1 MRFITGIAV
10 RNRTVT
16 VLAIIIVLTSGIFAY
31 NSLRVE
37 LFPEIEFPLVTVT
50 TSYPSANPDAVVRDV
65 TAPIERAISGTG
77 GLESVQSTTFEG
89 NSLVL
94 ATFTYGT
101 DMANAANQIEAAV
114 NNISFVGGVE
124 EPSVGRFNP
133 DQFPVIQF
141 SVISDRNPAEL
152 EGIIQ
157 SSILPAISDI
167 EGVLQVRV
175 AGEIEQRVQITADP
189 DRMTANGVSLFQIS
203 SALRDNNVSLPAGA
217 IFDGRQAVLAKTT
230 HTFNSIDD
238 LKSLVVGMSESEPV
252 LLGDVADVSLGAA
265 APRSISRTN
274 GKPSVGVSVIKEAE
288 ANTIDVTTAV
298 QDALDGLGGLPSDL
312 EIVIVSN
319 QGPSIQSQIDALLRE
334 AMFGFLFAVTVVF
347 AFMVSF
353 RPTIL
358 RGLFNTL
365 RPTIVIAMSIP
376 MSIFTGV
383 LLMSWQDL
391 SLNFMTLG
399 GLAISVGRVV
409 DDAIVVLENVYR
421 HIQAGRERWRAALEA
436 TAEVG
441 PAIFASTMT
450 TIVVFAPLAFIQGLV
465 GAFFAPFALT
475 VSFAL
480 VASLLVALTAV
491 PVLGAYLLR
500 PGDLPDAVEEE
511 EDVFLQETWMQRLY
525 TPIIRWT
532 LRHKAITVVSA
543 LVLTL
548 GSMGMTFFIP
558 VTLFSGGGERYLQI
572 EVGLPPG
579 TPPDRTLAEVI
590 EIEEEVQGFAEVYSS
605 TIGSSNLSPDSQPGG
620 LNQANLLIN
629 LVKDAPEDI
638 DQILRD
644 DLDKEGR
651 TLRIREIVDGPPT
664 GGVEISITG
673 SNYDD
678 ITGVARELTASLGE
692 LKEVINLE
700 SDVAQ
705 ARDEASIQVDPGKAA
720 RIGLSTRQVGLQLSQ
735 YLVGETVTRITIGG
749 TVTDVV
755 LSGNRSSANGIG
767 ALENLTIAGP
777 IGSAP
782 LGELAEVVVSEGPVT
797 ISRTDGMRSAT
808 ITGDI
813 VAEDTQAVG
822 PLGRREDIGALTP
835 SGRLGFQWRHI
846 RRHRRG
852 IPGHLYLHGRRD
864 NSCVSGNGGQPGV
877 SQEPLRHHN
886 DAAVRAHW
894 GARRAAHHR
903 PHAWPA
909 CHDGNPASHR
919 HRGDQRHSADSF
931 RRAAAGE
938 GNGSL
943 RRADQ
948 RWKGTAAPD
957 SDDSPNDELRA
968 AAPGCCFLRR
978 RDHQRRAGDC
988 GDRRSDELHRSYT
1001 HRSAGGIQHIQR
1013 EHSAEVP
1020 ANGCRLEPKA
1030 VAHNLISKGLGER
1043 GCRKECKIGRGT
1055 VLKLRP
1061 IYWPSKI

>member
-37 LFPEIEFPLVTVT
+37 LFPEIEFPLVTVA

-101 DMANAANQIEAAV
+101 DMAAAANQIEAAV

-141 SVISDRNPAEL
+141 SVISDRDPAEL

-157 SSILPAISDI
+157 SRILPAISDI
-167 EGVLQVRV
+167 DGVLQVQV
-175 AGEIEQRVQITADP
+175 AGEIERRVQITADP
-189 DRMTANGVSLFQIS
+189 DRMTTNGVSLFQIS

-230 HTFNSIDD
+230 HTFDSIDD
-238 LKSLVVGMSESEPV
+238 LESLVVGMSGSEPV

-265 APRSISRTN
+265 VPRSISRTN
-274 GKPSVGVSVIKEAE
+274 GKPSVGVGIVKEAE

-298 QDALDGLGGLPSDL
+298 QDALDELGELPSDL

-334 AMFGFLFAVTVVF
+334 ALFGFLFAVTVVF

-376 MSIFTGV
+376 LSIFTGV

-543 LVLTL
+543 LILTV

-558 VTLFSGGGERYLQI
+558 VTLFSGGGDRYLQI

-590 EIEEEVQGFAEVYSS
+590 EIEQEVQGFAEVYSS

-620 LNQANLLIN
+620 LNQANLLVN
-629 LVKDAPEDI
+629 LVKGAPEDI

-678 ITGVARELTASLGE
+678 ITGVARELTASLSGLE
-692 LKEVINLE
+692 EVINLE
-700 SDVAQ
+700 SDVTQ

-767 ALENLTIAGP
+767 ALESLTIAGP
-777 IGSAP
+777 LGSAP
-782 LGELAEVVVSEGPVT
+782 LGELAEVVVNEGPVT

-822 PLGRREDIGALTP
+822 RLVDEKILALSLPPGVSVSSGGIFGDIEEGFQAIFISMGVGIILVYLVMVASLGSLRNPFVIIMTLPFALIGALAALLIT
-835 SGRLGFQWRHI
+835 GRTLGLPAMM
-846 RRHRRG
+846 G
-852 IPGHLYLHGRRD
+852 ILLLIGIVVTNAIVLIAFVEQLREKGMGVYDALI
-864 NSCVSGNGGQPGV
+864 NGG
-877 SQEPLRHHN
+877 R
-886 DAAVRAHW
+886 VR
-894 GARRAAHHR
+894 
-903 PHAWPA
+903 
-909 CHDGNPASHR
+909 
-919 HRGDQRHSADSF
+919 
-931 RRAAAGE
+931 
-938 GNGSL
+938 
-943 RRADQ
+943 
-948 RWKGTAAPD
+948 
-957 SDDSPNDELRA
+957 
-968 AAPGCCFLRR
+968 
-978 RDHQRRAGDC
+978 
-988 GDRRSDELHRSYT
+988 
-1001 HRSAGGIQHIQR
+1001 
-1013 EHSAEVP
+1013 
-1020 ANGCRLEPKA
+1020 
-1030 VAHNLISKGLGER
+1030 
-1043 GCRKECKIGRGT
+1043 
-1055 VLKLRP
+1055 LRP
-1061 IYWPSKI
+1061 ILMTALTTSFALLPLAAASSEGGIISAELATVVIGGLMSSTGLTLIVVPVVYSIFNESIPQKFQRIVAALSRKPLPTT